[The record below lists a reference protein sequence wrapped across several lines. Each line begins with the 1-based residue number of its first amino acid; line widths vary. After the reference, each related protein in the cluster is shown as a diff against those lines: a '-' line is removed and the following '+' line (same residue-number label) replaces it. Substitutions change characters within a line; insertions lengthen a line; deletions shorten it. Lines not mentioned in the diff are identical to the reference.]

1 MNRKDTY
8 LTLPYFVWSIIFTV
22 LPLLLVF
29 FFAVVRTQDGH
40 YVFTTDYIRQ
50 LVESRE
56 EIISSLLR
64 SLKLSAIATLFCLL
78 LGYPLA
84 LILSSSQSK
93 YKNLLTTLIIL
104 PMWMNFLIRTYALS
118 SLLSAGGFLNS
129 VLSFFGFAPVQFL
142 YKESTVVV
150 GMIFNYLP
158 FMVLPIYSVLTK
170 IDRRLIEAAEDLG
183 ADAFK
188 VFSKI
193 TLPLSFGGIVSGIEM
208 VFIPSITTFALPKIL
223 GSPKLLIGEMIEH
236 QFLET
241 SNRGFGSILS
251 VIVIFIVLVFMYF
264 SSKFGSDDEREGGG
278 LLG

>member
-1 MNRKDTY
+1 MNRKNTY
-8 LTLPYFVWSIIFTV
+8 LALPYFIWSVIFTV

-29 FFAVVRTQDGH
+29 FFAVFRSENGH
-40 YVFTTDYIRQ
+40 YVFTTEYIRQ
-50 LVESRE
+50 LSSSRE

-84 LILSSSQSK
+84 LILSSSRSK
-93 YKNLLTTLIIL
+93 YKSLFTTLIIL

-118 SLLSAGGFLNS
+118 SLLSNGGFLNS
-129 VLSFFGFAPVQFL
+129 LLSLMGFSPVQFL
-142 YKESTVVV
+142 YREGTVVV

-170 IDRRLIEAAEDLG
+170 IDHRLIEAAEDLG
-183 ADAFK
+183 ADSFG

-193 TLPLSFGGIVSGIEM
+193 ILPLSLGGVISGIEM

-251 VIVIFIVLVFMYF
+251 VIVIFIVLIFMYL
-264 SSKFGSDDEREGGG
+264 SSRFGSDDEREGGG